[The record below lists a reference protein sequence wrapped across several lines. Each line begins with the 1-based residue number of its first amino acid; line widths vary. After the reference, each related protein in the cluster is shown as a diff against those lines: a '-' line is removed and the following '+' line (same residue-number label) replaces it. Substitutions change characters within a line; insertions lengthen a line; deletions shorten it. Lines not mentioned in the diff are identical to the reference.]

1 MDRAIGLTAL
11 PGLVLLWDVDRAHIC
26 LLGADVHERTGELSN
41 VRKAHCLHQQPSPR
55 CDIIIRRRETQLL
68 LHLIPCRFG
77 IKRHRLGDDAHAV
90 AHALAFIKT
99 DRHRGNGILLSWHKI
114 RTSIE
119 SGYMKPV
126 IIPEAE
132 ISLAFNHGAMPALAK
147 GNLHQLAM
155 LDEQAIVRH
164 PVQQRH
170 RKLLRLLNRH
180 LVPESVIHPV
190 DLLAT
195 LPKLKNL
202 TLHITQ
208 APIMRL
214 RLLGPHLSRDLAR
227 RYLHVG
233 LLSNRESHLPT
244 LSIA

>member
-1 MDRAIGLTAL
+1 
-11 PGLVLLWDVDRAHIC
+11 
-26 LLGADVHERTGELSN
+26 
-41 VRKAHCLHQQPSPR
+41 
-55 CDIIIRRRETQLL
+55 
-68 LHLIPCRFG
+68 
-77 IKRHRLGDDAHAV
+77 
-90 AHALAFIKT
+90 
-99 DRHRGNGILLSWHKI
+99 
-114 RTSIE
+114 
-119 SGYMKPV
+119 MKPV